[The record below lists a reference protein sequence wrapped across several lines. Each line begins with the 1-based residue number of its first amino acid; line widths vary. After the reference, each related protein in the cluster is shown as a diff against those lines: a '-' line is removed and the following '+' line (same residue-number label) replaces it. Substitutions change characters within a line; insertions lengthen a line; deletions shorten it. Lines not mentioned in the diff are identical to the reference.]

1 LMEHER
7 LQAPMQQKTRHARL
21 RLLIRKLNTERKSQA
36 QKIDII
42 CNDLISAQRD
52 YIKALNRISFEASF
66 YESLLASAGLDELLR
81 VAAGLIEHQIP
92 GTMVSFLLR
101 RSERFEWHG
110 CRTEN
115 LTSPP
120 TEQFKKHIEE
130 DLAVNICTLNKACNV
145 ADAYPFEYQ
154 QETEG
159 FGKHSVMAVPL
170 TIEKV
175 CAGAILIWHSEESRP
190 KQEQLAD
197 IGAVSSGLAKAIAI
211 SQVLSIAKN

>member
-1 LMEHER
+1 
-7 LQAPMQQKTRHARL
+7 MQQETRHTRL
-21 RLLIRKLNTERKSQA
+21 RLLVRKLNIERKSQA
-36 QKIDII
+36 RKIDII
-42 CNDLISAQRD
+42 CNNLISTQRD
-52 YIKALNRISFEASF
+52 YIKALNRISFEAGF

-81 VAAGLIEHQIP
+81 VAAGLIERQMPDTI
-92 GTMVSFLLR
+92 VSFLLR
-101 RSERFEWHG
+101 RSEHFEWHG

-120 TEQFKKHIEE
+120 TGPFKKHIEE
-130 DLAVNICTLNKACNV
+130 DLATNICTLNKTCNM

-159 FGKHSVMAVPL
+159 FGKHSVIAVPL

-175 CAGAILIWHSEESRP
+175 CAGAILIWHSEENRP

-211 SQVLSIAKN
+211 SQVLPIAKN